1 MDRLILIFGLLL
13 CSCST
18 LMRIGGA
25 AAGGGVGSLGGPL
38 MAGVGA
44 GAGVAAVDAI
54 ISENALSETREELQT
69 AEDTIKAISTGDVQ
83 ALVDIELGKLRTE
96 NKGAMDSLFDSIL
109 SLLKLGGLIGV
120 IVFIGNLV
128 WTWKRKKVGEK
139 SYARQDLLES
149 ELKDLKDKIS

>member
-1 MDRLILIFGLLL
+1 MKYILISTILLF

-44 GAGVAAVDAI
+44 GAGVAAIDAI
-54 ISENALSETREELQT
+54 ISENALSDTREELQT

-96 NKGAMDSLFDSIL
+96 NKGAMDSLFDSII
-109 SLLKLGGLIGV
+109 SLLKLGSLLGV
-120 IVFIGNLV
+120 VVFIGNLV
-128 WTWKRKKVGEK
+128 WTWKRKKVGEQ
-139 SYARQDLLES
+139 SYARQDALE
-149 ELKDLKDKIS
+149 EEIRVLKEKNS